1 MERHLR
7 VFKLSEAGVSQVWN
21 VDATEMYTT
30 KQRDTLCVFLTF
42 SRFPCV
48 IIVGGGGGD
57 YVLRATYASWHERP
71 AVPRAT
77 GTPIDHQSGSD
88 SAAPPPSAAA
98 SDSPR

>member
-48 IIVGGGGGD
+48 IIVGGGGGVVVGGD
-57 YVLRATYASWHERP
+57 YCGRRTLLGMSGRRCLARREPRLTTRAALTRLRLPQRL
-71 AVPRAT
+71 
-77 GTPIDHQSGSD
+77 
-88 SAAPPPSAAA
+88 
-98 SDSPR
+98 